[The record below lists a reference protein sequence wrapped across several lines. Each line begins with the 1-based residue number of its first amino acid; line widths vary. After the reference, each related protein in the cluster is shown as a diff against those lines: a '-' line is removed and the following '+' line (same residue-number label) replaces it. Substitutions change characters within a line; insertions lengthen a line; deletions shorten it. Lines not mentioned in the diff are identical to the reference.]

1 MIASAGNAVNDESR
15 RIFDPRL
22 TAEYSNA
29 AAEYSPQDGS
39 RELAAIAVGASLWGT
54 ANQSMDRNGSLRKRP
69 VIGVRTNYI
78 RWKPQS
84 PIFRRSATRVSTSR
98 TGRMQFL

>member
-1 MIASAGNAVNDESR
+1 MIASAGNAVNVESR

-22 TAEYSNA
+22 TAEYANA

-54 ANQSMDRNGSLRKRP
+54 ANQIS
-69 VIGVRTNYI
+69 
-78 RWKPQS
+78 RW
-84 PIFRRSATRVSTSR
+84 TE
-98 TGRMQFL
+98 TGPSENAP